1 MDILKI
7 SDKQSVRREEAAR
20 QLREIADELSSGNG
34 FVVQR
39 GDVTVTVAVPDT
51 VTLKI
56 EVDIESDEREIE
68 IEITW

>member
-1 MDILKI
+1 MDIVKI

-39 GDVTVTVAVPDT
+39 GDLTVPDT